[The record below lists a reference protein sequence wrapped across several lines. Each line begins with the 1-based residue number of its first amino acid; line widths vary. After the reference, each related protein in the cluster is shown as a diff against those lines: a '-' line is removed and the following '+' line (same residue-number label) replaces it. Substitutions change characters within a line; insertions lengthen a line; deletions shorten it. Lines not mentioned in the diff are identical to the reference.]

1 MKKRKDM
8 ELKADYKAVANIL
21 KLMVNQNCKEGF
33 KWYPEADPKLGANIF
48 SINQAIKLL
57 ENTKSEGIRIE
68 ET

>member
-1 MKKRKDM
+1 M